1 MNKEKIVI
9 IVPSLT
15 IGGAESMV
23 YQLASELR
31 KKELSLT
38 VICIASKKNTY
49 YEKEL
54 EKNNVN
60 IIYLNNN
67 SKSDFKTLM
76 KIYIILN
83 KIRPNIIH
91 THLHTCIYAIP
102 WALTHRVKFFHTIHS
117 EPKFEFSKRIRKIMK
132 LMYKC
137 NIIIPIAISDIIK
150 EKMKLE
156 YKIPLNKIKTIYNPV
171 DVDKFYLESKVSK
184 DFIRF
189 VSVGRLNENKNQ
201 KMLIEA
207 FYEVQKEFPNI
218 KLTLIGDGI
227 LREKLEYQVKK
238 NKIDDKVEFYGN
250 IDYVE
255 KILNKSDIFVLTSI
269 YEGLP
274 ISIIEAMACGLPI
287 ISTNVGGIK
296 DIIDKN
302 GILINDL
309 RELINSMKKLILDE
323 SLRISMGNKSLDE
336 AKKYNKIN
344 IAEKYINLYNGES

>member
-1 MNKEKIVI
+1 MYSI
-9 IVPSLT
+9 
-15 IGGAESMV
+15 
-23 YQLASELR
+23 
-31 KKELSLT
+31 
-38 VICIASKKNTY
+38 KKNTY

-156 YKIPLNKIKTIYNPV
+156 YKIPLIK
-171 DVDKFYLESKVSK
+171 
-184 DFIRF
+184 
-189 VSVGRLNENKNQ
+189 
-201 KMLIEA
+201 
-207 FYEVQKEFPNI
+207 
-218 KLTLIGDGI
+218 
-227 LREKLEYQVKK
+227 
-238 NKIDDKVEFYGN
+238 
-250 IDYVE
+250 
-255 KILNKSDIFVLTSI
+255 
-269 YEGLP
+269 
-274 ISIIEAMACGLPI
+274 
-287 ISTNVGGIK
+287 
-296 DIIDKN
+296 
-302 GILINDL
+302 
-309 RELINSMKKLILDE
+309 
-323 SLRISMGNKSLDE
+323 
-336 AKKYNKIN
+336 
-344 IAEKYINLYNGES
+344 